1 MKERGDGVAR
11 GDAGG
16 EKEVKISEETKFST
30 RERRVSIEDP

>member
-16 EKEVKISEETKFST
+16 EKEVKISEETNFLL
-30 RERRVSIEDP
+30 ENAE